1 MPKTYN
7 NLFDEV
13 ASFDNLFRAFHR
25 SRMGKRYI
33 PQVSDFSLQREER
46 LINLHNHLMHR
57 SWRPSPP
64 REFVVKEPK
73 LRLIQAPN
81 FEDRIVHQAIY
92 DVINPLFER
101 KFIHD
106 SFACRIGK
114 GHIAAAQRVQR
125 HLRVAQRNWKDVW
138 VLKADVSKFFASIH
152 HDVLTREIART
163 IADKQL
169 LSLME
174 MIIRAC
180 GSNGVGM
187 PVGSLMSQ
195 LGANVLLNP
204 IDHFFKD
211 DMGMRF
217 YVRYMDDSIIITET
231 KEEAVNAMR
240 VMDVLLREIGLSL
253 NPKTAVHPASRGVD
267 FCGYRIWATHMLPR
281 KRNIKRARKQFRH
294 LSSRFRRGEIDLT
307 HVQPRVAS
315 FLAYTK
321 HCQSAR
327 TVESALSE
335 LRLTRGS

>member
-1 MPKTYN
+1 M
-7 NLFDEV
+7 
-13 ASFDNLFRAFHR
+13 
-25 SRMGKRYI
+25 
-33 PQVSDFSLQREER
+33 PQVADFSLQREER
-46 LINLHNHLMHR
+46 LINLHNHLMHG
-57 SWRPSPP
+57 SWRPSRP

-125 HLRVAQRNWKDVW
+125 HLRVAQRNWMDVW
-138 VLKADVSKFFASIH
+138 VLKADVSRFFASINH
-152 HDVLTREIART
+152 ATLIHEVGRT
-163 IADKQL
+163 ISDKRL
-169 LSLME
+169 LRLIE
-174 MIIRAC
+174 MIIRA
-180 GSNGVGM
+180 GGANSVGM
-187 PVGSLMSQ
+187 PVGSLISQ
-195 LGANVLLNP
+195 LGANVLINP

-211 DMGMRF
+211 DLGLRF
-217 YVRYMDDSIIITET
+217 YVRYMDDTIIITET
-231 KEEAVNAMR
+231 KEEAVDAMR
-240 VMDVLLREIGLSL
+240 LMGEMLREIGLSL

-267 FCGYRIWATHMLPR
+267 FCGYRIWATHMLLR
-281 KRNIKRARKQFRH
+281 KRNIKRARKQFRR
-294 LSSRFRRGEIDLT
+294 LSARYRKGEITLM

-327 TVESALSE
+327 TVESVLSE
-335 LRLTRGS
+335 LRLKRES